1 MQGANYSCF
10 ATCIYCDLLNAN
22 QVYISTSKPRTK
34 LDFNTLCDL
43 IESLNSCCFSRTGVH
58 DLIESLSSCW
68 ICRTE
73 CAPHASFTALG
84 SECQKPFLHV
94 ANTMIALQFCDQG
107 GASSATLLHAGRKLF
122 LLCDMNDH
130 SATSLKVL
138 IHAGFAELSV
148 HPMLPLRL
156 WGLNV
161 TNHSCM
167 SQIP

>member
-1 MQGANYSCF
+1 MHCSFATREAQAQRHCCMQGASYSCF
-10 ATCIYCDLLNAN
+10 ATYMCCDLLNAN
-22 QVYISTSKPRTK
+22 QVCISTSKPRTR
-34 LDFNTLCDL
+34 LDFDTLCDL
-43 IESLNSCCFSRTGVH
+43 IESLN
-58 DLIESLSSCW
+58 SCW

-138 IHAGFAELSV
+138 IHAGFAELNV